1 MQCTETLDLAG
12 AYADGELDLA
22 AGAQVARHLEQCPQC
37 AALYA
42 QTLRISR
49 AAADPGLRYQA
60 SDALKRKVLAAASKE
75 TRTPDRN
82 VWRIGPRWWAMAAGL
97 ALVIGAAFIVIES
110 RRVLANDAIAGE
122 VVSSHIRSLLANQ
135 VDLVQVPSSN
145 RHTVKP
151 WFAGKLD
158 FSPQVP
164 DLGAEGFDLVG
175 GRLDY
180 IGGRPVAALIYRRN
194 AHIINV
200 FVWPHTS
207 GPPADGRARTLQGY
221 NVASWTDGKMD
232 AWAVSDLN
240 GAELQELAS
249 LLQSA
254 EKPATAPAMK

>member
-22 AGAQVARHLEQCPQC
+22 AGAQVARHLEECPQC

-49 AAADPGLRYQA
+49 AAADPSLRFQA
-60 SDALKRKVLAAASKE
+60 SDALRRKVLAAASKE
-75 TRTPDRN
+75 TRAPERN
-82 VWRIGPRWWAMAAGL
+82 AWRIGPRWWAAAAGL
-97 ALVIGAAFIVIES
+97 ALVIGAAFLVMQS
-110 RRVLANDAIAGE
+110 RGVLASDAIAGE

-135 VDLVQVPSSN
+135 VGLVQVPSSN

-164 DLGAEGFDLVG
+164 DLKAEGFDLIG

-180 IGGRPVAALIYRRN
+180 IAGRPVAALVYRRN
-194 AHIINV
+194 AHVINV

-207 GPPADGRARTLQGY
+207 SSPADAGARTLQGY
-221 NVASWTDGKMD
+221 NVVSWTDGKMD

-240 GAELQELAS
+240 TAELQELAK

-254 EKPATAPAMK
+254 DKPTTAPGTK